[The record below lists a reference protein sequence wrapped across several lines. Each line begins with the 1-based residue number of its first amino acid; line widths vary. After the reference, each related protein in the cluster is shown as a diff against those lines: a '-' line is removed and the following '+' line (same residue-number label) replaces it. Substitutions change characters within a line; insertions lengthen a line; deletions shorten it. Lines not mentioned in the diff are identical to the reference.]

1 MTSTDPSKSAED
13 VRHDREFVNDTE
25 AVIRLGAM
33 LLSSGTGS
41 YRVKRAMSDAGRAL
55 GMDRIDA
62 TVGLT
67 EITATAHRGDNFRTV
82 AREVYRVRVDS
93 SRIAALE
100 DLAHHLPAGTNG
112 RDLESRLD
120 HISRTVRPKWAEWQT
135 VLAGGVAC
143 AGFAILNKFSLA
155 DSLVVLLAASVGQ
168 FVRGRLNRRWLN
180 QFGVA
185 ALASGA
191 ACLVYMLLAD
201 LLTDT
206 GLHTIHGPGYVASLL
221 FLVPGFPMITSI
233 LDMVRMDFTAGLS
246 RATYS
251 FGLVL
256 AATMS
261 AWVFSTATGLQPL
274 PIQTVF
280 PNPWAW
286 LAYAVATACGVAG
299 FAVLFNSSP
308 RMVAWAATLGVCGNL
323 CRLALIDIH
332 MPVQLAAG
340 VGGLII
346 GFLAGPL
353 SAKTKLPRIT
363 LTVPACVIM
372 LPGAAMY
379 RTVFWL
385 NGEDMTKALSFG
397 VDAILT
403 VTLIA
408 CGLAVAR
415 MCTDPAW
422 ARNLPVPSPH
432 AFKFSDQK

>member
-1 MTSTDPSKSAED
+1 
-13 VRHDREFVNDTE
+13 
-25 AVIRLGAM
+25 M

-100 DLAHHLPAGTNG
+100 DLAHNLPAGTTG

-120 HISRTVRPKWAEWQT
+120 HISRNVRPKWAEWQT

-155 DSLVVLLAASVGQ
+155 DSLVVLVAASVGQ

-180 QFGVA
+180 QFAIA
-185 ALASGA
+185 ALASAA
-191 ACLVYMLLAD
+191 ACLVYLLLAD
-201 LLTDT
+201 LLTAT

-251 FGLVL
+251 IGLTL

-261 AWVFSTATGLQPL
+261 AWVFSAATGLQPL
-274 PIQTVF
+274 PAQTEF
-280 PNPWAW
+280 PTSWAW

-299 FAVLFNSSP
+299 FAVIFNSSP
-308 RMVAWAATLGVCGNL
+308 RMVVWAAALGVCGNL
-323 CRLALIDIH
+323 CRLGLISVH
-332 MPVQLAAG
+332 SPVQLAAG
-340 VGGLII
+340 VGGLVI
-346 GFLAGPL
+346 GLLAGPL
-353 SAKTKLPRIT
+353 SARTKLPRIT

-372 LPGAAMY
+372 VPGAAMY

-385 NGEDMTKALSFG
+385 NGQDMTKALTFG
-397 VDAILT
+397 ADAVLT
-403 VTLIA
+403 VILIA

-415 MCTDPAW
+415 MRTDPAW

-432 AFKFSDQK
+432 AFKFSDED